1 MTEDEIL
8 EGLISIVKSDS
19 SKAIGCTEPVAIAYC
34 SNLSGQHINVDQIKR
49 IDVRLSKNIY
59 KNAKSVKI
67 PGTGRSGIDL
77 AVAIGVCVDPVNNSF
92 LVFRGLNESII
103 SDADSLK
110 DSGVINIEVL
120 DDSEDIYIEVKI
132 TADKMANTIISGGH
146 TDVSKIVVD
155 DEVILDNTDK
165 DSKDDSNFVIKE
177 LSFDQLKNIV
187 DNSDFD
193 KIKFTL
199 EGIDVNMKAAKE
211 GLKGYGMNLGKSLKQ
226 LNEQSK
232 TDKDIL
238 NKTRYLTAA
247 AADMR
252 MGGGQL
258 PVMTSGG
265 SGNQGIGIILPI
277 YIVASENN
285 IDDNCLAKS
294 LFFAHCLNRYVKE
307 YSGKLSGMCG
317 CGIASSVGSTA
328 GIVYM
333 LGGSSEQIAGA
344 CSNIYANLTGMICDG
359 AKESCSLK
367 LSTSAVESIIN
378 AYLALGG
385 VVIDDNV
392 GVIGDTIENTI
403 KNIGRL
409 SRESFVKVDETVI
422 DII

>member
-1 MTEDEIL
+1 MNEDEIL
-8 EGLISIVKSDS
+8 QELISIVKSDS

-34 SNLSGQHINVDQIKR
+34 SNLTVQNVNRKQINR

-77 AVAIGVCVDPVNNSF
+77 AVALGVSIDSVTNPM
-92 LVFRGLNESII
+92 LVFRGVNDSVINA
-103 SDADSLK
+103 ADSLIN
-110 DSGVINIEVL
+110 SEVITIEVL
-120 DDSEDIYIEVKI
+120 DNREDVYIEVEI
-132 TADKMANTIISGGH
+132 EADKTAKTVISGGH
-146 TDVSKIVVD
+146 TNVSKIVVD
-155 DEVILDNTDK
+155 DEIIKDK
-165 DSKDDSNFVIKE
+165 SEEKLLFDRIFDIKS
-177 LSFDQLKNIV
+177 LSFEQLKTIV
-187 DNSDFD
+187 DNADFD
-193 KIKFTL
+193 KISFTL
-199 EGIDVNMKAAKE
+199 EGIDVNMQAASE
-211 GLKGYGMNLGKSLKQ
+211 GLKGYGMSLGKSLRQ
-226 LNEQSK
+226 MYEQSK
-232 TDKDIL
+232 TDNDIL
-238 NKTRYLTAA
+238 NKTRYLAAA

-252 MGGGQL
+252 MGGGQY

-277 YIVASENN
+277 YIVAQENKV
-285 IDDNCLAKS
+285 DDELLAKS

-317 CGIASSVGSTA
+317 CGIASSIGSTA

-333 LGGSSEQIAGA
+333 LGGNSEKIAGA

-378 AYLALGG
+378 AYLSLNG
-385 VVIDDNV
+385 VVVEGNV
-392 GVIGDTIENTI
+392 GVIGDSIENTI
-403 KNIGRL
+403 NNIGRL